1 MARKHK
7 LNVFSLSFLDV
18 ISCGF
23 GAIVLFFMIID
34 HKTEENAERVHRE
47 LLAEVTL
54 LEQEVLDGEENLVE
68 LRNTLAINERE
79 AVITEGLSA
88 RVIQALQDREI
99 ELATLE
105 KETLARQ
112 EHVNR
117 LQADLKTS
125 AEERRRLADE
135 RAAREEQGED
145 LRAFIGE
152 GDRQYLTGLK
162 IGGKRI
168 LILVD
173 SSASMLDES
182 IVNVIRRRNMS
193 REHKLNAR
201 KWQRTIGT
209 VDWLTAQI
217 PAGSQFQIYAFNVKP
232 TPLIPGSDGKWLEAE
247 DGAQLTQAIE
257 RLRETVPENGTSLSN
272 ALAVVSRL
280 RPAPDNIYLIVDGL
294 PTQGAE
300 RGRRSTVSGKDR
312 LRHFERAVETLPTG
326 IPVNV
331 VLLPM
336 EGDPAASG
344 AYWQLAQVTSG
355 SFLSPS
361 EDWP

>member
-1 MARKHK
+1 MARKRK
-7 LNVFSLSFLDV
+7 FSTFSLSFLDV

-23 GAIVLFFMIID
+23 GAIVLFYMIID
-34 HKTEENAERVHRE
+34 HKVEEHAEQVNRN
-47 LLAEVTL
+47 LLSEVRL

-68 LRNTLAINERE
+68 LRNTLARAERE

-88 RVIQALQDREI
+88 RVIQALQDREV
-99 ELATLE
+99 ELASLE

-112 EHVNR
+112 EDINE
-117 LQADLKTS
+117 LKADLKTT
-125 AEERRRLADE
+125 AEEQRRLADE

-145 LRAFIGE
+145 LRAFVGE

-173 SSASMLDES
+173 ASASMLDET

-193 REHKLNAR
+193 TEHKLNAR
-201 KWQRTIGT
+201 KWQRAIGT

-217 PAGSQFQIYAFNVKP
+217 PAASQFQIYAFNVAP

-247 DGAQLTQAIE
+247 DGAQLTEAIE
-257 RLRETVPENGTSLSN
+257 RLRETVPEKGTSLIN
-272 ALAVVSRL
+272 ALSVVNRL

-294 PTQGAE
+294 PTQGEE

-312 LRHFERAVETLPTG
+312 VRHFERAVETLPTG

-331 VLLPM
+331 ILLPM

-344 AYWQLAQVTSG
+344 AYWQLAQVTNG